1 MTGLRGS
8 FGGEIAKFA
17 NSQYVIASS
26 AAPQIRNMRL

>member
-1 MTGLRGS
+1 MAGLNGS
-8 FGGEIAKFA
+8 LGGEYAKLA